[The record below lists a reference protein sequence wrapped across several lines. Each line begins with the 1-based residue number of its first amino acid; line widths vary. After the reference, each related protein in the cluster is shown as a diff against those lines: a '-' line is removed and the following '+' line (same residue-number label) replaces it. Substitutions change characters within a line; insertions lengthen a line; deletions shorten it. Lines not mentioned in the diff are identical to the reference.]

1 MDLPSGIINRTL
13 IDHLLLAVAIS
24 TSQGKLSNPVLS
36 VNLLAF
42 IFKSSLIVE
51 SSCVPSDSIVE
62 RIEFAVE
69 DI

>member
-13 IDHLLLAVAIS
+13 IDHLLLAVAII

-42 IFKSSLIVE
+42 IFESSLIVE
-51 SSCVPSDSIVE
+51 STFVPFDSIVE

-69 DI
+69 DM